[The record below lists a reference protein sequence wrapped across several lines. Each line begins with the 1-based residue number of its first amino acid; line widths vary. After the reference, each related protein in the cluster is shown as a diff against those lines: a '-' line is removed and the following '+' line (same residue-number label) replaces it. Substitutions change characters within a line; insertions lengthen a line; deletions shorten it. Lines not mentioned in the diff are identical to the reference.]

1 MQMLVYPKRVIY
13 VVVLLMFLTT
23 SVYAELKDIVSPNIV
38 VNLPSRM
45 LELYSGNTLI
55 KEYPVAIGKA
65 ATPTPIGQ
73 FTVIDMEKNP
83 TWIPVGRD
91 IVVPSGP
98 DNPLGYRWIGFFEL
112 YGVHGTNEPWTV
124 GQVVSSG
131 CVRMREESAE
141 ELFEVVKKGT
151 PIKIN
156 YDRIKV
162 KVSSGGQVSIGVY
175 PDVYNRKIVTLW
187 EVNEQLAEVG
197 LKGLVSDKLLLKII
211 REEADGQVVL
221 ANIHNIKV
229 NGKMLTER
237 AVAISEK
244 RYVPVW
250 AIGKALNSNI
260 VWDEKNQ
267 VIWKDKHSTP
277 GVVKGDILYIYD
289 ENIKELFHGDVIF
302 NESENCLEI
311 NNIMII
317 VNGKFLGREVEV
329 VRGVLALPALPLMDG
344 LGKVA
349 TYDDIGNTMT
359 FEGRTIPIT
368 VIDDQPY
375 IQINKI
381 NEYLKAEVFWDESK
395 HLIEITYQGE
405 PITGK

>member
-1 MQMLVYPKRVIY
+1 MQMLFYPKKVIY

-55 KEYPVAIGKA
+55 KEYPVAIGKVS
-65 ATPTPIGQ
+65 TPTPLGQ
-73 FTVIDMEKNP
+73 FTVIEMEKNP

-91 IVVPSGP
+91 IIVPSGP

-162 KVSSGGQVSIGVY
+162 KVTSSGQVSIGVY

-187 EVNEQLAEVG
+187 EMNEKLAEVG
-197 LKGLVSDKLLLKII
+197 VKGLVSDKLLLKII
-211 REEADGQVVL
+211 RDEADGQVVV
-221 ANIHNIKV
+221 ATIHNIKV

-237 AVAISEK
+237 AVTIGEN
-244 RYVPVW
+244 RYVSVW

-260 VWDEKNQ
+260 VWDEKTQ
-267 VIWKDKHSTP
+267 MIWKDKHSTP
-277 GVVKGDILYIYD
+277 GFVKGDILYMYD

-302 NESENCLEI
+302 NEGENCLEI
-311 NNIMII
+311 NNIMTI
-317 VNGKFLGREVEV
+317 VNGKSLGREVEIV
-329 VRGVLALPALPLMDG
+329 GGVLALPVLPLADG
-344 LGKVA
+344 LGKVL
-349 TYDDIGNTMT
+349 TYDDLGKTIT
-359 FEGRTIPIT
+359 FEGRKIPIT
-368 VIDDQPY
+368 LIDDQPY
-375 IQINKI
+375 IQITKI

-395 HLIEITYQGE
+395 HVIEITY
-405 PITGK
+405 